1 MSTINIYRLLC
12 TVIQVHVVKEE
23 KLCCTLGK
31 TFRSS
36 AFHVEIIFHSHANKS
51 HFHNKGCAPCLIL
64 KVRVFGTSEVAYS
77 TLPQIFRKC
86 FPKVR
91 DKFLVPFC
99 GEVRIVFN
107 CVVLRVFTSLRED
120 ESTLHGWV
128 LRN

>member
-1 MSTINIYRLLC
+1 MFVIYRLLC
-12 TVIQVHVVKEE
+12 TVIQVRVVKEE

-36 AFHVEIIFHSHANKS
+36 AFHVEIIFHSNANKS
-51 HFHNKGCAPCLIL
+51 HFHKKGCAPCLIL

-77 TLPQIFRKC
+77 ILPQIFRKC

-99 GEVRIVFN
+99 GEVRTVFN

>member
-1 MSTINIYRLLC
+1 M
-12 TVIQVHVVKEE
+12 IQVHVVKEE

-36 AFHVEIIFHSHANKS
+36 AFHLEIIFHSRANKS
-51 HFHNKGCAPCLIL
+51 HFHKKGCAPCLIL

-77 TLPQIFRKC
+77 ILPQIFRKC

-91 DKFLVPFC
+91 DKFLVTFC

-107 CVVLRVFTSLRED
+107 CVVLRVFTSLREV